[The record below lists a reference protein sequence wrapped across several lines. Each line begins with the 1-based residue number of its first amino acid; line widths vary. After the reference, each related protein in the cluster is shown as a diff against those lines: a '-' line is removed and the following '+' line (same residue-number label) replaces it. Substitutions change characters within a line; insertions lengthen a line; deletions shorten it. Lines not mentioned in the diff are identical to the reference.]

1 MFTIP
6 KNTKSTFA
14 KSPLKLNVAVDNL
27 NSTVAKF
34 TDGTY
39 DIYSDGVYKGTA
51 PQAKL
56 NLVFPD
62 LSNDNNQVY
71 FDLRFNGLTI
81 ADIQTYIYFYELRD
95 RLDETSET
103 KYILGGYSIPY
114 YNS

>member
-62 LSNDNNQVY
+62 LSNDNNLVY
-71 FDLRFNGLTI
+71 FDLTFRLTFISMNYVTVLMKLLKLNTFKKLFNTLLQLI
-81 ADIQTYIYFYELRD
+81 
-95 RLDETSET
+95 
-103 KYILGGYSIPY
+103 
-114 YNS
+114 